1 MYMAKTNK
9 KTLIDEMDILGI
21 KLHSALT
28 ELYSEIIAVYLF
40 GSLIKG
46 ARFEESDIDIA
57 LLLDDETI
65 SPDDYFDYRLNIV
78 DIFAPVFGT
87 EVLDAVILNEASTL
101 LRFEIIKNGKLIFCR
116 NDALRSAA
124 EVKIME
130 EYYDTQYYRDIS
142 NAYLKEKIKA
152 AAYGI

>member
-1 MYMAKTNK
+1 MYTAKTNK
-9 KTLIDEMDILGI
+9 KTLIDEMDIPGI

-57 LLLDDETI
+57 LLLDETI
-65 SPDDYFDYRLNIV
+65 SPGDYFDYRLNIV

-87 EVLDAVILNEASTL
+87 EALDAVILNEASTL

-124 EVKIME
+124 EVKVME